1 MGGHMCVEDEAKF
14 MITPNHIF
22 AEALK
27 KRAGVQQNIFT
38 ISICERLDDREWEC
52 LLLWLTNKKKRTR
65 RILIQASQHEEF
77 HRPTPS
83 STGENCLRDSFLK
96 SLEMA
101 V

>member
-1 MGGHMCVEDEAKF
+1 MWETRQQGMRVLAF
-14 MITPNHIF
+14 MTD
-22 AEALK
+22 K
-27 KRAGVQQNIFT
+27 Q
-38 ISICERLDDREWEC
+38 
-52 LLLWLTNKKKRTR
+52 KKRTR